1 MTALDLAALQAH
13 LANGGVRHVAGP
25 SDTEFAAARLAH
37 TDADLDT
44 QSGDD
49 LAIIATAAPVEPWRV
64 DALLRRVRERGYTGL
79 AMPGAAG
86 VSPGATRLADRL
98 DLTLLEVERPYELA
112 EACWQLTLARDA
124 LTLEIVR
131 RLAVAFRYQARDLP
145 DLLTQL
151 AASVGQGIALVDAAG
166 VLVEA
171 GGQLGESHRAIGW
184 DSWIDLAHDGDTAIA
199 SVRVDSLS
207 RPGLRLAIFGD
218 GISRPQLLALSV
230 AAEVAMPAVAARI
243 LVDEVAAVS
252 DASVS
257 SDLLR
262 DFLDLRGVPDPE
274 VERRMLERGW
284 RTDGHHLGFRL
295 LGRSRVD
302 TRELLRL
309 VSTELA
315 RLGVE
320 SHATTLGR
328 GVTGWLRFPTS
339 PDAATLERRIGA
351 LRGVLESAR
360 RAFNVAMGVGSLQ
373 PGGQGLGLTLGEA
386 TDAARIAVDRSSTGW
401 FVRVDGLGLE
411 QLLLA
416 RTDDDTF
423 MPAAESLLEP
433 LRGDGDV
440 LLSTLAAYLDQESS
454 IAATAEALGVHRNT
468 VTSRVQ
474 RIQGTLGVD
483 LHDPG
488 VRLALHLACR
498 AVLR

>member
-1 MTALDLAALQAH
+1 MSALTPPALAAH

-25 SDTEFAAARLAH
+25 TETGFTAARLAQ
-37 TDADLDT
+37 TDAELEAEGADR
-44 QSGDD
+44 
-49 LAIIATAAPVEPWRV
+49 LAIVATAAPAEPWRV
-64 DALLRRVRERGYTGL
+64 DALLRRVRDRGYAGL
-79 AMPGAAG
+79 AIPGAAR
-86 VSPGATRLADRL
+86 VSPGALRLATRLR
-98 DLTLLEVERPYELA
+98 LTLLEVERPYELA

-131 RLAVAFRYQARDLP
+131 RVAAAFRYQARDLP

-151 AASVGQGIALVDAAG
+151 AASVGQGIALVDAGG

-171 GGQLGESHRAIGW
+171 GGQLGDSHRAIDW
-184 DSWIDLAHDGDTAIA
+184 DSWLDLTHDGATAIA
-199 SVRVDSLS
+199 SVRVDSGT
-207 RPGLRLAIFGD
+207 RPGLRLAIFGE
-218 GISRPQLLALSV
+218 GIGRPQLLALSV

-262 DFLDLRGVPDPE
+262 DFLDLRGVPDAE
-274 VERRMLERGW
+274 VERRMRERGW
-284 RTDGHHLGFRL
+284 RTDGYHLGFRV
-295 LGRSRVD
+295 LGRSRLD
-302 TRELLRL
+302 TRALLRL
-309 VSTELA
+309 VSTELTGLA
-315 RLGVE
+315 VE

-328 GVTGWLRFPTS
+328 GVTGWLRFPTA
-339 PDAATLERRIGA
+339 PDAAALERFIGA
-351 LRGVLESAR
+351 LRGLLEAAR
-360 RAFNVAMGVGSLQ
+360 RSFNVALGVGSLQ
-373 PGGQGLGLTLGEA
+373 PAGPGLGLTLGEA

-423 MPAAESLLEP
+423 MPAAESLLKP
-433 LRGDGDV
+433 LRGDDDV
-440 LLSTLAAYLDQESS
+440 LLTTLAAYLDQESS
-454 IAATAEALGVHRNT
+454 IAATAEVLGVHRNT
-468 VTSRVQ
+468 VSGRVQ